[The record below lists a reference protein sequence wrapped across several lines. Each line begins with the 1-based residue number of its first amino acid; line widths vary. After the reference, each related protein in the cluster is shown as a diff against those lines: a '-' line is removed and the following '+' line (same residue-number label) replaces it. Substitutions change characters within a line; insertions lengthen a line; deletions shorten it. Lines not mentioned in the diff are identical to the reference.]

1 MMDVSRSWPR
11 DTPDLNSRSQSVRW
25 AKVEDTC
32 KTEHYVS
39 WEAES
44 QIRKLRMWIQIQH
57 PNRQKLLRSMVG
69 IRKWDGRETGTL
81 RSKHMMI
88 GFLLVLLIS
97 PTFWPCPAQCLCD
110 LSPSSKTLKFSNVPG
125 FCLRSFS
132 SLNSYPLPGWSHSV
146 AWL

>member
-1 MMDVSRSWPR
+1 MWAEAGLGTPLTLTLDPKVSGGPKLK
-11 DTPDLNSRSQSVRW
+11 THAKQSI
-25 AKVEDTC
+25 TC
-32 KTEHYVS
+32 LEKQ
-39 WEAES
+39 S

-69 IRKWDGRETGTL
+69 IRKWDGRETGTM
-81 RSKHMMI
+81 RCKHMMI